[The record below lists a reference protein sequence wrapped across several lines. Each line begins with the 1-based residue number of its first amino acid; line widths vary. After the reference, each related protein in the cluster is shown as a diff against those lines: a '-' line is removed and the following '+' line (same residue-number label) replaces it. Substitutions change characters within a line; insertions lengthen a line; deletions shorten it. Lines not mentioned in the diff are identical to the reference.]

1 MLAERTDENSK
12 GRDARVA
19 GPRVRTRTSVQLGL
33 PSRVPPS
40 RGGPTEPSCLSEG
53 SLAVLFP
60 NQSPHL
66 PSTPVS
72 RLLEKLR
79 VPTAVFTADLK
90 LSITQPASLVCPS
103 ILSPVEGA
111 GLGAT
116 LPALFCLPQASIF
129 LTPGQQTPPVL
140 SCLASSSALM
150 DVSRWMGP
158 NLPGPRLPP
167 SSHPYSDAPVA
178 HPHLAG
184 PNPRA
189 RSPELRDRVCPVP
202 RAFQK
207 AISPSPASW
216 EPSTGFP
223 VCGRSPCSGKGEATS
238 PRVPLCSKHWKRVTR
253 FPFHHCLVEQELL
266 PLPSSRR

>member
-1 MLAERTDENSK
+1 MPEPQGPVRT
-12 GRDARVA
+12 
-19 GPRVRTRTSVQLGL
+19 RTRTSVHLGL
-33 PSRVPPS
+33 PSRVPPC

-129 LTPGQQTPPVL
+129 LTPGPQTPPVL

-150 DVSRWMGP
+150 DVSRWMP
-158 NLPGPRLPP
+158 PPRPPPPTSRLPP
-167 SSHPYSDAPVA
+167 SSRPYSDAPVA
-178 HPHLAG
+178 HPHPAG

-202 RAFQK
+202 GASQRAT
-207 AISPSPASW
+207 SPSPASS
-216 EPSTGFP
+216 EPGTGFP
-223 VCGRSPCSGKGEATS
+223 VCGRSPCSGKGGATS
-238 PRVPLCSKHWKRVTR
+238 PRVLLCSKHSKR
-253 FPFHHCLVEQELL
+253 FPFHHRLVEQELL
-266 PLPSSRR
+266 PLPSSHS